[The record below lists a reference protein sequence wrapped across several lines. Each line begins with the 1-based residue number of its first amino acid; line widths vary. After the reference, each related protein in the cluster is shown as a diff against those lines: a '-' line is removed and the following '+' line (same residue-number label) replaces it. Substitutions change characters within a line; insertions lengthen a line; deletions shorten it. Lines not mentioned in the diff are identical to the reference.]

1 MDLIIW
7 IIIGVVAV
15 VVLVALIALATRA
28 NTRKKLAAATELR
41 KDARARER
49 LLERQDSVAREQE
62 HRAGAAEEEARAK
75 AEEAER
81 LRAEADEHRATV
93 DEQRRDVRRMKQHA
107 GELDPR
113 HRAGDDGREADHA
126 EAGRAEA
133 PGPDRGGRHSAP
145 DGYPGSVDGPGG
157 DRAVDRDDPPRRR
170 S

>member
-62 HRAGAAEEEARAK
+62 
-75 AEEAER
+75 
-81 LRAEADEHRATV
+81 
-93 DEQRRDVRRMKQHA
+93 
-107 GELDPR
+107 
-113 HRAGDDGREADHA
+113 
-126 EAGRAEA
+126 
-133 PGPDRGGRHSAP
+133 
-145 DGYPGSVDGPGG
+145 
-157 DRAVDRDDPPRRR
+157 
-170 S
+170 